1 MTTRPKNLDLNQL
14 AKRILDKSV
23 MCSEAKRLSML
34 FSGVDS
40 RAAFARQHCL
50 NATMI
55 QQHLKSVRP
64 ISLEYAQ
71 VYAKAFECN
80 LSDISPR
87 ISAEIVSASAYIEHD
102 KIEYKTNSNFAQ
114 QESNTEY
121 APTLGRFIKN
131 PVVGTAQLG
140 DNGN

>member
-1 MTTRPKNLDLNQL
+1 MATRPKNLDLNQL

-23 MCSEAKRLSML
+23 MYSETKRLSML

-55 QQHLKSVRP
+55 QQHLKSDRP

-71 VYAKAFECN
+71 LYAKAFERN
-80 LSDISPR
+80 ISDIKSTISSRDSKR
-87 ISAEIVSASAYIEHD
+87 IGI
-102 KIEYKTNSNFAQ
+102 
-114 QESNTEY
+114 
-121 APTLGRFIKN
+121 R
-131 PVVGTAQLG
+131 
-140 DNGN
+140 